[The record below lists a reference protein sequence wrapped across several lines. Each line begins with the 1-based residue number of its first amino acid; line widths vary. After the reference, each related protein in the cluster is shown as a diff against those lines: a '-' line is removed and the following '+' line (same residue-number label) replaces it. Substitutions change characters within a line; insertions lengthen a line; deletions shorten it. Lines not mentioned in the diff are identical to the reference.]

1 MLSFVSRK
9 TLLIALL
16 AVLTQT
22 GAIADEKPER
32 IGKYRVIFNCDGHA
46 VFKDARGDTAQWLKN
61 LFEPLEDS
69 HVDALFWCDGAGGN
83 TSNYDSHVLELNG
96 KRVGSVD
103 PHLAKLIAEGNDP
116 PKLVVREAKRRKID
130 VFYSFRINDI
140 HDTSLRLSCQPS
152 KSSTRSG

>member
-96 KRVGSVD
+96 KRVGSVA
-103 PHLAKLIAEGNDP
+103 PHL
-116 PKLVVREAKRRKID
+116 AKRRKID